1 MRVLSRFDA
10 FSKAEDHVQLRTLG
24 GGVVTII
31 AMAIMLYL
39 VVSEFLYYGKVE
51 HESHVTVYNARETA
65 DLHVTIDIELLA
77 ISCNQARMQIQ
88 TKRGDHSDLDLAKAP
103 VGEGTG
109 CRLSGQ
115 FPVPRV
121 SGIFQISSKP
131 LAQNSNFFFSM
142 LGLSENASCC
152 LRFRRPALVGAL
164 ALIISAT
171 LPSVCL
177 ARRN

>member
-24 GGVVTII
+24 GGVVSII

-39 VVSEFLYYGKVE
+39 VVSEFLYYGKIE
-51 HESHVTVYNARETA
+51 HESHVTVYNARESG

-77 ISCNQARMQIQ
+77 ISCDQARIQIQ

-103 VGEGTG
+103 VGEGGAG

-142 LGLSENASCC
+142 LGLSENVSSLLL
-152 LRFRRPALVGAL
+152 LREACIGVGIDVGVGAR
-164 ALIISAT
+164 
-171 LPSVCL
+171 
-177 ARRN
+177 AR